1 MSSLSN
7 SLPLP
12 DDGEHQ
18 EQKRKNKQK
27 QGKDPTSVEGLED
40 FFVPLTQA
48 VIDGGLT
55 VKQSADYYGISGN
68 RVKELIRSGDIP
80 AVRVMTYKGKKWR
93 VFPGGLPDHVY
104 DALQEFQ
111 SRRHCQT
118 GGQSHNLTGTSS
130 GTAHDHQHGH
140 NSTTP
145 SDVGNAASLPGMIMS
160 FEPPP
165 AESRNNPP
173 SSLINFDPASFG
185 DDQAGLIDDLMS
197 LTLET
202 AFGKRA
208 GMFRADW
215 TAYDNADGEEYED
228 ERPCHADMR
237 PRKVRPTRQDR
248 TPRPHMTPN
257 DDPVTVEP
265 VGPAGPKSSVQVPAP
280 SSIDVIEHLLSQVK
294 DLESRLESS
303 YYRNGYLEGQIA
315 AMQDAQRVLS
325 IRQHTNPWWV
335 PVLRLLKKQD
345 PCH

>member
-12 DDGEHQ
+12 DDGERQ

-27 QGKDPTSVEGLED
+27 QGKDPTSIEGLED

-55 VKQSADYYGISGN
+55 VKQSADYYGLSAN
-68 RVKELIRSGDIP
+68 RVKELIRSGEIP

-118 GGQSHNLTGTSS
+118 GSPS
-130 GTAHDHQHGH
+130 GGAQDHKGGDDSIAHCTAGD
-140 NSTTP
+140 SAP
-145 SDVGNAASLPGMIMS
+145 LPGMIMS
-160 FEPPP
+160 FEPPT
-165 AESRNNPP
+165 AESPENPADT
-173 SSLINFDPASFG
+173 LLNFDPTSFG
-185 DDQAGLIDDLMS
+185 DDQAGLIADLMS

-202 AFGKRA
+202 AFGKRST
-208 GMFRADW
+208 MFRSDW
-215 TAYDNADGEEYED
+215 TAYDTPDGDEYED
-228 ERPCHADMR
+228 ERPCQAELR
-237 PRKVRPTRQDR
+237 PRKVRPTRQER
-248 TPRPHMTPN
+248 VPRPHIGPG
-257 DDPVTVEP
+257 DDAVTVEP
-265 VGPAGPKSSVQVPAP
+265 VGPGKDPATVPIPAP
-280 SSIDVIEHLLSQVK
+280 GGVDVIQHLLAQVK
-294 DLESRLESS
+294 ELEGRLESS

-325 IRQHTNPWWV
+325 IRSHTNPWWA
-335 PVLRLLKKQD
+335 PVLRLLNRQN